1 MVKYLSMDVTNTGKQ
16 LLQVL
21 PLIMCETSTVTSTK
35 IEFASY
41 ANGDTA
47 TITHSAMAAND
58 HSVRIAISNAMAES
72 MKSSYTDVVFPLDLK
87 GINAADGT
95 QVLISNIQFA

>member
-1 MVKYLSMDVTNTGKQ
+1 MVKYLSIDGNQGKQ
-16 LLQVL
+16 LLQVF
-21 PLIMCETSTVTSTK
+21 PLLLCETTSTTQTT

-41 ANGDTA
+41 AGGNTA
-47 TITHSAMAAND
+47 TIQHNAMTAND

-95 QVLISNIQFA
+95 QVLISNVTFL

>member
-1 MVKYLSMDVTNTGKQ
+1 MVKYLSIEVTNTGKQ

-21 PLIMCETSTVTSTK
+21 PLIMCETATTTSTK

-47 TITHSAMAAND
+47 IITHTAMAAND
-58 HSVRIAISNAMAES
+58 HSIRIAFTNAMAES

-95 QVLISNIQFA
+95 QVLISNVTFA

>member
-1 MVKYLSMDVTNTGKQ
+1 MVKYLSIEVRNQGKQ

-21 PLIMCETSTVTSTK
+21 PLIMCETVSTISTK

-41 ANGDTA
+41 ASGDTVVVA
-47 TITHSAMAAND
+47 HDAMAAND
-58 HSVRIAISNAMAES
+58 NSVRIAISNAMAES

-87 GINAADGT
+87 GIKAADGT
-95 QVLISNIQFA
+95 QVEITELTFA